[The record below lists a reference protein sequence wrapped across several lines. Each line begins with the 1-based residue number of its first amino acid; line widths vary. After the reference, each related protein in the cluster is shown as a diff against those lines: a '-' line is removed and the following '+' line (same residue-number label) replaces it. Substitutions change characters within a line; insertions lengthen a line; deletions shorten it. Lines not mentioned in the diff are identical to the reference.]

1 MFHSGTPDPTQC
13 VGGRDSLFGRWVS
26 AAGRLAASPG
36 GPGGPYGVRRGGGA
50 RTAGMHTASEADRSK
65 RQRFGT
71 TRTIR
76 QSTHMGN
83 LAGSRP
89 LRLRRT
95 RGEGEPLARS
105 TLLCRGLDVGTG
117 GLGCGAPK
125 SGGAGSW
132 PVRGSAAGFDVH
144 HGVRLKNLPGTRG
157 QARATNMER
166 GVVGIPKLGFSG
178 GGYDE
183 AGVEE

>member
-1 MFHSGTPDPTQC
+1 VDG
-13 VGGRDSLFGRWVS
+13 WVS

-76 QSTHMGN
+76 QSTHKGIWQEHYDY
-83 LAGSRP
+83 GTQGGRGKPVTRP
-89 LRLRRT
+89 
-95 RGEGEPLARS
+95 

-157 QARATNMER
+157 QAHATNMER
-166 GVVGIPKLGFSG
+166 GVVGITVSLFRFG
-178 GGYDE
+178 D
-183 AGVEE
+183 